1 MLESFILY
9 LFRLL
14 CWVWFIMF
22 LELTA
27 VWLLH
32 TGTLVLLNFFP
43 PPPLISRLLVVWLLV
58 YLVLFLFERQVY

>member
-14 CWVWFIMF
+14 CRVWFIMF
-22 LELTA
+22 LELMA

-32 TGTLVLLNFFP
+32 TRTSVLLNFFF
-43 PPPLISRLLVVWLLV
+43 PLISRLLVVWLLV